1 MLGPNLNSS
10 SVLWKKLDRVKDG
23 VIVRIFNF
31 FRATQGRGEEWEG
44 GCEIVLI
51 ELNPIYAVPKFEL
64 AKCLMKKVGQSQR
77 LCNCVNSQI
86 FRATHGQGGPME
98 TGWWNLV
105 NRVQPYL
112 CCGQI

>member
-1 MLGPNLNSS
+1 MLWPNLNSS
-10 SVLWKKLDRVKDG
+10 SVLWKKLDRVKDC

-31 FRATQGRGEEWEG
+31 LRATQGHGEEWEG

-51 ELNPIYAVPKFEL
+51 ELNPFYAVPKFEL

-86 FRATHGQGGPME
+86 F
-98 TGWWNLV
+98 
-105 NRVQPYL
+105 
-112 CCGQI
+112 